1 MNKELVGGLSLVE
14 PSDESK
20 KDPTHTHTHT
30 HTHTQPRS
38 PPRTGWV
45 AMAGW

>member
-20 KDPTHTHTHT
+20 KDPPPTP

>member
-20 KDPTHTHTHT
+20 KDPPP
-30 HTHTQPRS
+30 THTQPRS